1 MSKPNPKLNVVE
13 RLEIPSAGTVDEA
26 VGDASQA
33 TAALLQNPADSA
45 EPAVPSELDQLKA
58 ERDQL
63 LDRVA
68 RLQAE
73 FENARNRA
81 DRERTEFRDY
91 AAGVVVEQF
100 LPVLDNFQLALKST
114 ASEHQLRSGV
124 ELIVKQMEEI
134 LRQMQ
139 VTPVPAIGEP
149 FDPHVH
155 EAIGAIDR
163 DDLPDQHV
171 AEEVRRGYKFR
182 ERLLRPA
189 LVRVAHNPKQT
200 SD

>member
-1 MSKPNPKLNVVE
+1 
-13 RLEIPSAGTVDEA
+13 

-45 EPAVPSELDQLKA
+45 EPPSLGVGQLKA

-73 FENARNRA
+73 FENAANAPIANEPSFATMRR
-81 DRERTEFRDY
+81 
-91 AAGVVVEQF
+91 VVVEQF
-100 LPVLDNFQLALKST
+100 LPVLDNFQLASSHR
-114 ASEHQLRSGV
+114 SEHQLRSGV

-171 AEEVRRGYKFR
+171 LRRFDAVTNSASACCARAGAR
-182 ERLLRPA
+182 RPQS
-189 LVRVAHNPKQT
+189 KQT